1 MEKEKKKRI
10 VENSFLFII
19 FKPFNFHFSFAR
31 LRRYPR
37 RVSLLQT
44 APLFPNLRR
53 LDLHIYERYLD
64 WPKSVKRPTLNL
76 SIKNE
81 PTEEGRRLSNGKRKL
96 ND

>member
-10 VENSFLFII
+10 VENSSLFII